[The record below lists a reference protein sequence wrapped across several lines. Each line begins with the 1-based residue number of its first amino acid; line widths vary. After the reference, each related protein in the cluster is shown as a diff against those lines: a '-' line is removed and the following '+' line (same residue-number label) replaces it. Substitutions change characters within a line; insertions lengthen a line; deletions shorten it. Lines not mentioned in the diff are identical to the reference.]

1 MGVVG
6 IKPISPASN
15 TPNQISTEFN
25 LTSIHAQSEA
35 SLWRDLAPLM
45 RPKSVAV
52 IGASQRAPAAGTT
65 REPRGNRVIRNL
77 RNFGYPGRIVAVN
90 PKYSEVMDCPCYP
103 DLAAIPESIDC
114 VVLAVPNR
122 HVPDLLESAAAAG
135 VRAGVVFSAGFAE
148 IGVAGKQRQAR
159 LEALSKERDFLIC
172 GPNCYGIL
180 NVFGKAPLFAS
191 LIPQGFLTGPV
202 ALVSQS
208 GGLSTTIANA
218 LMLNRHVGLSHIVS
232 CGNQAGVTVEEYLNY
247 FVEDHNTGVVAAF
260 VEGFKQPAKLMAVA
274 QKAIARNKP
283 LIILKGGRSE
293 VSQRAAATHSGSL
306 AGAAEVI
313 DAAFRQGGIVQVRSL
328 NELIDTVSLFA
339 CETFVKRHNG
349 GRRIGVL
356 SGSGGECTLV
366 SDAAMNVGLEVPE
379 LSDDSK
385 ARLPEVLPDFGNLNN
400 PLDGTGAMY
409 DDDKIFPRLLQ
420 ALIDDANIDIVT
432 VNLEANDPR
441 PKELKSSNRFSQA
454 IANAAAGANKPIAIF
469 SSVVGGPVD
478 PEILLPLRTAGVPLM
493 EGAESAMSAL
503 RHLADYQQFRKSWQA
518 MDQKEAPSAS
528 SHSKF
533 PAGILPAEVAFR
545 LLESFGIPV
554 VPTLL
559 TRNAD
564 EAASASERIGFP
576 VVLKIESAQITH
588 KSDVGGV
595 ELGLSSAA
603 EVRDA
608 FRRIRQRIAAKNPT
622 AEIAGIVVQGMAAE
636 GIEMILGIKRDP
648 LFGPVVVCGF
658 GGILVEVLK
667 DVAIGIPPVSRE
679 QAHSLLT
686 GLRGWLL
693 LTGIRGKPPADL
705 DALCDAIVKVS
716 NLAVS
721 LGEQLLALDIN
732 PLVVHATNHGVVAV
746 DALVQIG

>member
-1 MGVVG
+1 L
-6 IKPISPASN
+6 ASIE
-15 TPNQISTEFN
+15 PK
-25 LTSIHAQSEA
+25 SEA
-35 SLWRDLAPLM
+35 FVWRDLGPLM
-45 RPKSVAV
+45 QPRSVAV
-52 IGASQRAPAAGTT
+52 VGASHRSPAAGVA

-77 RNFGYPGRIVAVN
+77 RNFGFPGRIVAVN
-90 PKYSEVMDCPCYP
+90 PKYGEVMDCPCYP
-103 DLAAIPESIDC
+103 DLAAIPEPVDC

-148 IGVAGKQRQAR
+148 IGIAGKERQAR

-172 GPNCYGIL
+172 GPNCYGVL

-191 LIPQGFLTGPV
+191 LIPPGFLSGPV

-232 CGNQAGVTVEEYLNY
+232 CGNQAGVTIEEYLNY
-247 FVEDHNTGVVAAF
+247 FVEDRNTGVVAAF
-260 VEGFKQPAKLMAVA
+260 VEGFKQPKKLIAVA
-274 QKAIARNKP
+274 EKAIAHNKP

-306 AGAAEVI
+306 AGAAEVV
-313 DAAFRQGGIVQVRSL
+313 DAALRQSGIIRVGSL
-328 NELIDTVSLFA
+328 NELIDTVSLFS

-366 SDAAMNVGLEVPE
+366 SDAAINVGLEVPE

-409 DDDKIFPRLLQ
+409 DDEKIFPRLLQ
-420 ALIDDANIDIVT
+420 ALINDANIDLVT

-441 PKELKSSNRFSQA
+441 PKELKSGNRFSLA
-454 IANAAAGANKPIAIF
+454 IANAAATANKPIATF

-493 EGAESAMSAL
+493 EGAECAMSAL
-503 RHLADYQQFRKSWQA
+503 RHLAEYHRFRQSCQKSSEK
-518 MDQKEAPSAS
+518 DGFVVLSHPKLPS
-528 SHSKF
+528 
-533 PAGILPAEVAFR
+533 GILPAEAAFR
-545 LLESFGIPV
+545 LLDSFRIPIL
-554 VPTLL
+554 PTRLA
-559 TRNAD
+559 RSAG
-564 EAASASERIGFP
+564 EAAAASEHIGFP
-576 VVLKIESAQITH
+576 VALKIESAQITH
-588 KSDVGGV
+588 KSDVDGV
-595 ELGLSSAA
+595 ALNLIGPTEVSAA
-603 EVRDA
+603 
-608 FRRIRQRIAAKNPT
+608 FTRIKSAVATKNPH
-622 AEIAGIVVQGMAAE
+622 AQIAGVLVQRMAPE

-648 LFGPVVVCGF
+648 LFGPVIVCGF
-658 GGILVEVLK
+658 GGILVELLK
-667 DVAIGIPPVSRE
+667 DVTIGIPPISHQ
-679 QAHSLLT
+679 QALNLLQALRGWPLLT
-686 GLRGWLL
+686 GL
-693 LTGIRGKPPADL
+693 RGKPPADL
-705 DALCDAIVKVS
+705 DRLCDAIVSVS

-732 PLVVHATNHGVVAV
+732 PLLVHENNHGVVAV
-746 DALVQIG
+746 DALVQIS

>member
-1 MGVVG
+1 
-6 IKPISPASN
+6 
-15 TPNQISTEFN
+15 
-25 LTSIHAQSEA
+25 
-35 SLWRDLAPLM
+35 M

-52 IGASQRAPAAGTT
+52 IGASQRAPAAGSA

-77 RNFGYPGRIVAVN
+77 RNFGYSGKIIAVN

-103 DLAAIPESIDC
+103 DLASIPEPPDC

-122 HVPDLLESAAAAG
+122 HVPDLLESAAQAG

-148 IGVAGKQRQAR
+148 IGAEGTQRQSR
-159 LEALSKERDFLIC
+159 LETLSKERGFLIC
-172 GPNCYGIL
+172 GPNCYGVL

-191 LIPQGFLTGPV
+191 LIPQGFLGGPV

-232 CGNQAGVTVEEYLNY
+232 CGNQAGVTVEEYFNY
-247 FVEDHNTGVVAAF
+247 FIEDENTHIVAAF

-274 QKAIARNKP
+274 QKALEHNKP

-313 DAAFRQGGIVQVRSL
+313 DAAFRQAGVVQVRTL
-328 NELIDTVSLFA
+328 NELIDTVSLFS

-379 LSDDSK
+379 LSDDVK

-409 DDDKIFPRLLQ
+409 DDDKIFPRLLG
-420 ALIDDANIDIVT
+420 ALIEDKNIDIVT

-441 PKELKSSNRFSQA
+441 PKELKSGNRFSRA
-454 IANAAAGANKPIAIF
+454 IADAAAGAHKPIAIF

-478 PEILLPLRTAGVPLM
+478 PEILLPLRAVGVPLM
-493 EGAESAMSAL
+493 EGAECAMSAL
-503 RHLADYQQFRKSWQA
+503 RYLADYRQFRETGQTRHDKYTA
-518 MDQKEAPSAS
+518 TVS
-528 SHSKF
+528 SHPKF
-533 PAGILPAEVAFR
+533 SAGILPTEAAFR

-554 VPTLL
+554 VPTQL
-559 TRNAD
+559 TRSAE
-564 EAASASERIGFP
+564 EAATAAERIGFP
-576 VVLKIESAQITH
+576 VALKIESTQISH

-595 ELGLSSAA
+595 ALGLSSST
-603 EVRDA
+603 EVRAA
-608 FRRIRQRIAAKNPT
+608 FQRLHERVTAKLPT
-622 AEIAGIVVQGMAAE
+622 AEIAGVVVQRMAPE
-636 GIEMILGIKRDP
+636 GVEMIIGIKRDP
-648 LFGPVVVCGF
+648 LFGPVLVCGF
-658 GGILVEVLK
+658 GGILVELLK

-679 QAHSLLT
+679 QANSLLQGLRGWPLLT
-686 GLRGWLL
+686 GLRG
-693 LTGIRGKPPADL
+693 KPPADV
-705 DALCDAIVKVS
+705 DRLCDAIVRVS
-716 NLAVS
+716 HLAVS
-721 LGEQLLALDIN
+721 LGDQLLALDIN
-732 PLVVHATNHGVVAV
+732 PLVVHANNYGVVAV
-746 DALVQIG
+746 DALVQIT

>member
-1 MGVVG
+1 LD
-6 IKPISPASN
+6 SN
-15 TPNQISTEFN
+15 
-25 LTSIHAQSEA
+25 HAQSEA
-35 SLWRDLAPLM
+35 SFWRDLAPLM

-52 IGASQRAPAAGTT
+52 IGASQRVSAAGVA

-77 RNFGYPGRIVAVN
+77 RNFDYPGRIVAVN
-90 PKYSEVMDCPCYP
+90 PKYREVMDCPCYP
-103 DLAAIPESIDC
+103 DLAAIPEPVDC

-122 HVPDLLESAAAAG
+122 YVPDLLESAAAAG

-148 IGVAGKQRQAR
+148 IGVEGKQRQAR

-172 GPNCYGIL
+172 GPNCYGVL

-247 FVEDHNTGVVAAF
+247 FVEDENTGVVAAF

-274 QKAIARNKP
+274 RKAIARNKP

-306 AGAAEVI
+306 AGAAEVV
-313 DAAFRQGGIVQVRSL
+313 DAAFRQGGIVQVRSI
-328 NELIDTVSLFA
+328 NELIDTVSLFS
-339 CETFVKRHNG
+339 CETFVKRYNG

-379 LSDDSK
+379 LSEESK
-385 ARLPEVLPDFGNLNN
+385 SRLPEVLPDFGNLNN

-409 DDDKIFPRLLQ
+409 DDEKIFPRLLQ

-441 PKELKSSNRFSQA
+441 PKELKSGNRFSLA
-454 IANAAAGANKPIAIF
+454 ITNAAAAANKPIAIF

-478 PEILLPLRTAGVPLM
+478 PDILLPLRTAGVPLM
-493 EGAESAMSAL
+493 EGAECAMSAL
-503 RHLADYQQFRKSWQA
+503 RHLADYHLFRKHWESRG
-518 MDQKEAPSAS
+518 QKEATSVS
-528 SHSKF
+528 LHSKL
-533 PAGILPAEVAFR
+533 PAGILPAEAAFR
-545 LLESFGIPV
+545 LLDSFGIPV
-554 VPTLL
+554 VPTQL
-559 TRNAD
+559 TCSAE
-564 EAASASERIGFP
+564 EAAAISERIGFP
-576 VVLKIESAQITH
+576 VVLKIESAQIAH

-595 ELGLSSAA
+595 ALGLFSSA

-608 FRRIRQRIAAKNPT
+608 FGRIRERVTAKLPA
-622 AEIAGIVVQGMAAE
+622 AEIAGVVVQRMIPE
-636 GIEMILGIKRDP
+636 GIEMILGIKHDA

-658 GGILVEVLK
+658 GGVLVELLK
-667 DVAIGIPPVSRE
+667 DVAIGIPPISRQ

-686 GLRGWLL
+686 GLRGWAL
-693 LTGIRGKPPADL
+693 LTGLRGKPPADV
-705 DALCDAIVKVS
+705 DALCDAIVRVS
-716 NLAVS
+716 QLAVS
-721 LGEQLLALDIN
+721 LGDQLLALDIN
-732 PLVVHATNHGVVAV
+732 PLVVHGANHGVAAV
-746 DALVQIG
+746 DALVQIA

>member
-1 MGVVG
+1 
-6 IKPISPASN
+6 
-15 TPNQISTEFN
+15 
-25 LTSIHAQSEA
+25 
-35 SLWRDLAPLM
+35 
-45 RPKSVAV
+45 
-52 IGASQRAPAAGTT
+52 
-65 REPRGNRVIRNL
+65 
-77 RNFGYPGRIVAVN
+77 
-90 PKYSEVMDCPCYP
+90 MDCPCYP

-148 IGVAGKQRQAR
+148 IGAEGKQRQAR

-172 GPNCYGIL
+172 GPNCYGVL

-218 LMLNRHVGLSHIVS
+218 LMLNRRVGLSHIVS

-247 FVEDHNTGVVAAF
+247 FVEDENTGVVAAF

-274 QKAIARNKP
+274 EKALARNKP

-293 VSQRAAATHSGSL
+293 VSQRAAATHSGSF
-306 AGAAEVI
+306 AGAAEVV
-313 DAAFRQGGIVQVRSL
+313 DAAFRQSGIVQVRSI
-328 NELIDTVSLFA
+328 NELIDTVSLFS
-339 CETFVKRHNG
+339 CETFVERYDG

-366 SDAAMNVGLEVPE
+366 SDAAMNVGLNVPE

-385 ARLPEVLPDFGNLNN
+385 ARLPAVLPDFGNLNN

-503 RHLADYQQFRKSWQA
+503 RHLADYHQFRKSWQA
-518 MDQKEAPSAS
+518 RHQKDAASVS
-528 SHSKF
+528 SHPRL
-533 PAGILPAEVAFR
+533 PAGILPAEAAFR
-545 LLESFGIPV
+545 LLDSFGIPV

-559 TRNAD
+559 TRDAE
-564 EAASASERIGFP
+564 EAARASARIGFP

-608 FRRIRQRIAAKNPT
+608 YHRIRERVTAKNPT
-622 AEIAGIVVQGMAAE
+622 AEIAGIVVQGMAPE

-658 GGILVEVLK
+658 GGILVELLK
-667 DVAIGIPPVSRE
+667 DVAIGIPPLSSE

-686 GLRGWLL
+686 GLRGWPLL
-693 LTGIRGKPPADL
+693 EGLRGKPPGDV

-732 PLVVHATNHGVVAV
+732 PLVVHATNHGVAAV
-746 DALVQIG
+746 DALVQIA